1 MHIKNKVTLISTSFK
16 NSSIDVKKCL
26 DSVIGQT
33 YKNIEILV
41 VLPPFS
47 NNYNLIKKYSQKYKN
62 IKIIKTQKLL
72 NIGSSLN
79 IALKKSVGEFIAR
92 FDFDDVYHASRI
104 SNQVNFMK
112 KNLEVDFCSTNA
124 KILYKN
130 KLFYKN
136 YPINNLF
143 FFIYL
148 FFRNPIFHPCVMFRS
163 SKIRNKFFYNEALNF
178 SEDLDLW
185 IRLLIKGKKFKNI
198 SKYLVIYKK
207 KTIIRNKKN
216 FYYNYLIRKKYAKKI
231 YGNILGQLNI
241 FIYKLIFVELFN
253 FSSKIFKLIMRKN
266 DFR

>member
-1 MHIKNKVTLISTSFK
+1 MHIKNKVTLVSTTFK
-16 NSSIDVKKCL
+16 NSTIDVKKCL
-26 DSVIGQT
+26 DSLIGQT

-47 NNYNLIKKYSQKYKN
+47 NNYNLIKKYSKKYKN

-104 SNQVNFMK
+104 FNQVNFMK

-130 KLFYKN
+130 KVFYKN

-143 FFIYL
+143 FFFIYFL
-148 FFRNPIFHPCVMFRS
+148 EIQYFIH
-163 SKIRNKFFYNEALNF
+163 ALC
-178 SEDLDLW
+178 LDL
-185 IRLLIKGKKFKNI
+185 
-198 SKYLVIYKK
+198 V
-207 KTIIRNKKN
+207 
-216 FYYNYLIRKKYAKKI
+216 
-231 YGNILGQLNI
+231 
-241 FIYKLIFVELFN
+241 
-253 FSSKIFKLIMRKN
+253 
-266 DFR
+266 